1 MDLGGAGELSVL
13 IKELDDLGDKCVVQ
27 QPLFAVH
34 SEADTTAALDEVRGL
49 VERSRKIVAPALP
62 RAELFKIG
70 QYFHVPHASIV
81 LEDPVVSENGS
92 PLELANPFFKSML
105 QAIGKFIVNH
115 NLKS

>member
-1 MDLGGAGELSVL
+1 
-13 IKELDDLGDKCVVQ
+13 VVQ

-49 VERSRKIVAPALP
+49 VERSRKIVAPAPP

-81 LEDPVVSENGS
+81 LKEPVFSANES
-92 PLELANPFFKSML
+92 SLESANPFFDLMVKL
-105 QAIGKFIVNH
+105 IYDFAEKKYELIQ
-115 NLKS
+115 